1 MGTVK
6 VIKNYQNKANMSK
19 SFLKVALL
27 FLIAVTLLT
36 CEATA
41 FKLKNKKQYLR
52 KLLTFE
58 DDGVTFDERPDEP
71 QDLDLDEFGTV
82 MHPRGEP
89 EETETEDRDLDLP
102 RDEEEEETEDFS
114 MPREE
119 EEETEDFS
127 MPRGDV
133 EDLETKD
140 FSMPRGD

>member
-1 MGTVK
+1 
-6 VIKNYQNKANMSK
+6 MSK

-41 FKLKNKKQYLR
+41 FTLKNKKQYLR

-58 DDGVTFDERPDEP
+58 DDGVTFDVQPDEP
-71 QDLDLDEFGTV
+71 QDLDEFGTV

-119 EEETEDFS
+119 EEEDLETEDFS
-127 MPRGDV
+127 MPREEEE
-133 EDLETKD
+133 EDSETED
-140 FSMPRGD
+140 FYM